1 MIVTDRTF
9 DKLTSSAAT
18 CSSISVRTRLRQ
30 ERTMHPNRK
39 TMATLDLSLCVDSS
53 DVDAVRDFGV
63 TFDILELT
71 IATTYKLYD
80 TRV

>member
-1 MIVTDRTF
+1 
-9 DKLTSSAAT
+9 
-18 CSSISVRTRLRQ
+18 
-30 ERTMHPNRK
+30 
-39 TMATLDLSLCVDSS
+39 MATLDLSLCVDSS